1 MQVITAPALYR
12 DAEPE
17 PQAASGWITKP
28 IHLHYFIS
36 DFRVM
41 KMKFQAMVLTRSLD
55 PWSPADA
62 DPQLP
67 LAEFPEGVE
76 VLFSSSYPI
85 CAPLERT
92 VRLRNCIRYVPRQYQ
107 NVYVDLSSSFDDYLK
122 AFSTK
127 SRTTL
132 RRKIRKFMDASG
144 GKIDWRQ
151 FHLPGEMETF
161 QRLAREVAEK
171 TYQER
176 LFRGGLP
183 STPAFLENMQSL
195 AERDSVRAFLLSYQ
209 EKPIAYLYCP
219 VQDGVLRYDFVGHDP
234 QFNELSPGTVL
245 LCLALQSLFQEC
257 KFRLFNFGQAGV
269 QQKNQFSTGQVY
281 CADIYYFRPTLR
293 NRLLI
298 AVHTATERFSKMSG
312 DALERLGIKSV
323 PKKLMRARL

>member
-1 MQVITAPALYR
+1 MQVITAPALYG
-12 DAEPE
+12 DAEAE
-17 PQAASGWITKP
+17 PRAASGWVNKP

-36 DFRVM
+36 DFRFMRV
-41 KMKFQAMVLTRSLD
+41 KFQAMVLTRSLD
-55 PWSPADA
+55 PWSPPDA

-67 LAEFPEGVE
+67 LPEFPDGVQA
-76 VLFSSSYPI
+76 LFSASYPI
-85 CAPLERT
+85 CSELERT
-92 VRLRNCIRYVPRQYQ
+92 VRLKNCIRYAPRQYQ

-144 GKIDWRQ
+144 GTIDWRQ
-151 FHLPGEMETF
+151 FRLPGEMKTF
-161 QRLAREVAEK
+161 QDLARQVAEK

-176 LFRGGLP
+176 LFQGGLP
-183 STPAFLENMQSL
+183 STPAFLQNMESL

-209 EKPIAYLYCP
+209 NKPIAYLYCP
-219 VQDGVLRYDFVGHDP
+219 VHEGVLRYDFVGHDP

-269 QQKNQFSTGQVY
+269 QQKNQFSTGQIY
-281 CADIYYFRPTLR
+281 CADIYYFRPTLK
-293 NRLLI
+293 NHALI
-298 AVHTATERFSKMSG
+298 ALHTATEHFSKLSG
-312 DALERLGIKSV
+312 DTLEKLGVKSAL
-323 PKKLMRARL
+323 KKLLRARL

>member
-1 MQVITAPALYR
+1 MRVITAPALYG
-12 DAEPE
+12 DTESEPRTG
-17 PQAASGWITKP
+17 SGWINKP

-36 DFRVM
+36 DFRFLKV
-41 KMKFQAMVLTRSLD
+41 KFPAMVLTRSLD
-55 PWSPADA
+55 PWTPGDN

-67 LAEFPEGVE
+67 LEEFPEGVQA
-76 VLFSSSYPI
+76 LFSSSYPI
-85 CAPLERT
+85 CSPLKRT

-107 NVYVDLSSSFDDYLK
+107 NVYVDLSSTFDDYLK

-144 GKIDWRQ
+144 GKIDLRQ
-151 FHLPGEMETF
+151 FRLPGEMATF
-161 QRLAREVAEK
+161 QSLARQVAEK

-183 STPAFLENMQSL
+183 STPAFLENMELL
-195 AERDSVRAFLLSYQ
+195 AEHDSVRAFLLCYQ

-219 VQDGVLRYDFVGHDP
+219 VHEGVLRYDFVGHDP